1 MEVLSIRYK
10 NKIFFPGH
18 LRSLSLLHLQVLM
31 PIQLMHFYGRMVLPL
46 PVLIMFSIWDLVVSQ
61 DIKDKTNPGLGIED
75 NDISLITAMVKI

>member
-1 MEVLSIRYK
+1 
-10 NKIFFPGH
+10 
-18 LRSLSLLHLQVLM
+18 M
-31 PIQLMHFYGRMVLPL
+31 PIQLMHFYGLMVLPL